1 MNGQNTEINQDI
13 YAKARGG
20 SSAAAEE
27 GETLS
32 LDSSAA
38 AGSDFYQLLPLGGSR
53 GEQLSHSSRTNAR
66 KSKKK
71 SGRDGGGSSSAAL
84 LTFVVT
90 TAPSCRVATPKSL
103 GLGAAFR

>member
-13 YAKARGG
+13 YSEARGG

-27 GETLS
+27 GESLS

-66 KSKKK
+66 KSKKA
-71 SGRDGGGSSSAAL
+71 GGTAAAAAAAAL

-90 TAPSCRVATPKSL
+90 TAQSCRVATPKSL